1 MTQQVQ
7 THAPHRNCE
16 PGNSS
21 VKQSSRYVT

>member
-1 MTQQVQ
+1 MTKKVQ

-21 VKQSSRYVT
+21 VKQSSRYVA